1 MQVSGL
7 GHVDGPVGRGDD
19 RRAEPVGGRSRA
31 HGIDLDLGLEQLSE
45 AGLESLGDGVGA
57 VRRGVACVRGDERLQ
72 DLGGGAG
79 YVVAVEVLLHAHRG
93 LLGSTGRGFADQ
105 RPGRRNGSTIGED
118 APRGKGRGRPA
129 RGHATSC
136 LPGV

>member
-1 MQVSGL
+1 
-7 GHVDGPVGRGDD
+7 
-19 RRAEPVGGRSRA
+19 
-31 HGIDLDLGLEQLSE
+31 
-45 AGLESLGDGVGA
+45 AGLEPRGDGVGA
-57 VRRGVACVRGDERLQ
+57 VRRGVGGVRGDERLQ

-93 LLGSTGRGFADQ
+93 LLGSTARESRTRQPD
-105 RPGRRNGSTIGED
+105 RRNGSTIGED

-136 LPGV
+136 SPGVLSAWRK